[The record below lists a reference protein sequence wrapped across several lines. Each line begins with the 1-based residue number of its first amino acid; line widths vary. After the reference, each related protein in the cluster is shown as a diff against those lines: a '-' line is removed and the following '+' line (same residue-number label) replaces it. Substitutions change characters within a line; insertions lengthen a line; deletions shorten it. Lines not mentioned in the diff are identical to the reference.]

1 MLICLG
7 ELVKRMAHLGKTVF
21 FFFIHDLSKQITGL
35 AEGNSQLQFNST
47 ERFQLFDAELNIGVW

>member
-7 ELVKRMAHLGKTVF
+7 ELVKRVAHYRQNCI
-21 FFFIHDLSKQITGL
+21 FFIHDLSKQITGL

-47 ERFQLFDAELNIGVW
+47 KRFQLFDAELNIGH